1 MSTLDCNA
9 FWNQLERW
17 MEGERSSDAQAHL
30 RGCPNC
36 RGVVNDL
43 DSIRQTAH
51 AMDDADVAPPDRI
64 WASLRSQLEQ
74 EGLIHA
80 DRHGWA
86 ETVKGWFEEIFAVVP
101 RPALAGAYL
110 VALIA
115 VGFALAAPGYRHSD
129 GAQISTRPLTAQLNT
144 DEEHAISFVTDSDPV
159 VAASLRKNLAIV
171 DNYIALC
178 EKSVQE
184 EPENE
189 FARDYLYGAYQQK
202 ADLLAQMTER
212 GDTR

>member
-1 MSTLDCNA
+1 MSTMDCNA
-9 FWNQLERW
+9 FWNQLEQW
-17 MEGERSSDAQAHL
+17 MEGERSSDARAHL

-36 RGVVNDL
+36 RSALTDL
-43 DSIRQTAH
+43 DAIRQSASS
-51 AMDDADVAPPDRI
+51 MGDADVAPPDRI
-64 WASLRSQLEQ
+64 WISLRAQLEE

-86 ETVKGWFEEIFAVVP
+86 DTVKGWFEEIFAVVP

-115 VGFALAAPGYRHSD
+115 VGLALAAPSYRRSD
-129 GAQISTRPLTAQLNT
+129 GAQIPTRPLTAQLNT
-144 DEEHAISFVTDSDPV
+144 DEEHAISFVTDSDPA

-189 FARDYLYGAYQQK
+189 IARDYLYGAYLQK

-212 GDTR
+212 GETR